1 MRLSRRS
8 DMSTNNEE
16 FRAAAKAKAIEVAKK
31 DGADWNSLPLNEQ
44 EARILTQG
52 HKLPKQ

>member
-1 MRLSRRS
+1 
-8 DMSTNNEE
+8 MSTNNEE